1 MTTEDKA
8 CLLVLIAAPQI
19 EQKVADW
26 LLAHNEVVGFTEQMI
41 RGYSREHGSFSITE
55 QVAGWQKQAMF
66 HVQTTEHEVHDLVR
80 GLKEDLSGCEMAYWV
95 MPLMERG
102 SIY

>member
-1 MTTEDKA
+1 MTTDGKA

-26 LLAHNEVVGFTEQMI
+26 LLAHDGVLGFTEQMI

-66 HVQTTEHEVHDLVR
+66 HVQTTENDVRDLVR

-95 MPLMERG
+95 MPLSESG
-102 SIY
+102 LIC